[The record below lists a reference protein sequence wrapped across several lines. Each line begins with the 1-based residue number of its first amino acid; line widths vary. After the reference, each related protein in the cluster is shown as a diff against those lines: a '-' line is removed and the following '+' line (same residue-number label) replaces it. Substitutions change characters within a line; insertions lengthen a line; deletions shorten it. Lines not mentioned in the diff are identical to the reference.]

1 MAPSNVELVLAAIA
15 FAIVAVFG
23 AAFRFAIRE
32 HGNDP
37 RVRGNLPRAE
47 IHAGGTRQ
55 RALNLGRLIQA
66 GFVALGITSIFVMIV
81 CAIGIVVL
89 MIAA

>member
-1 MAPSNVELVLAAIA
+1 MASSNVELVLAAIA
-15 FAIVAVFG
+15 LAIVAVFG

-37 RVRGNLPRAE
+37 RARGNLPRAE
-47 IHAGGTRQ
+47 IHSGGPRQ
-55 RALNLGRLIQA
+55 RALQVGRLVQA
-66 GFVALGITSIFVMIV
+66 GFVALGITSIFVMVV

-89 MIAA
+89 MIAS